1 MQCDAKAIGSGAEG
15 AQSSLGDI
23 YHKDITLAEAT
34 KQALIILKQV
44 RFRKIII
51 VFYFLFQVMEEKLTA
66 NNVELAT
73 VTKKD
78 GFKVLNEEEV
88 KAAVEA
94 I

>member
-44 RFRKIII
+44 RFVKKIII
-51 VFYFLFQVMEEKLTA
+51 NFLIFLGYGGKI
-66 NNVELAT
+66 
-73 VTKKD
+73 D
-78 GFKVLNEEEV
+78 GK
-88 KAAVEA
+88 
-94 I
+94 

>member
-44 RFRKIII
+44 T
-51 VFYFLFQVMEEKLTA
+51 VLHFLV
-66 NNVELAT
+66 
-73 VTKKD
+73 
-78 GFKVLNEEEV
+78 
-88 KAAVEA
+88 
-94 I
+94 